1 MDSQLQIG
9 LIVLGMLAV
18 VGIFAYNK
26 WQEGRYRREAE
37 KNFRPSDTRDV
48 LLDDAHNARARRIE
62 PGELSV
68 PASDGARV
76 EPSDP
81 ALTASADEVQR
92 KPGKAR
98 RRAKV
103 GEEHKV
109 PDLGRP
115 ETSPD
120 DTMRVRTRRNAP
132 PVPEWV
138 ASPTIDCA
146 IRTEA
151 FDALEAPQLWA
162 VQLEQM
168 KGVTR
173 PVRWYAFDDSRNDWI
188 VLNAQTKSS
197 HNWFCAVL
205 QLVDR
210 QGAVT
215 EGEFANF
222 AGGVQ
227 CVAEQFLAMPA
238 DMLSRA
244 SILSRANDLDRFC
257 AGVDVQVGVNVLSSG
272 APFNG
277 AKIRTLAESSGMHLE
292 EDGRYHT
299 KDENG
304 ATLYS
309 LGSSDA
315 NVRFDAAS
323 LPRLQV
329 GGLTLLL
336 DVPLAPNG
344 AEAFDRMMKLANLV
358 AHSLGGNV
366 VDDNRIHFGAEAA
379 ALIRSQIVQFQEK
392 MNAAGIPAGGEIAKR
407 LFSVQ
412 ARAAAPAATAPA
424 DSAATA
430 PAA

>member
-37 KNFRPSDTRDV
+37 KSFRPSDTRDV
-48 LLDDAHNARARRIE
+48 LLDDAHNARVHRIE
-62 PGELSV
+62 PGEAST
-68 PASDGARV
+68 PAATEGGRA
-76 EPSDP
+76 EPSEQ
-81 ALTASADEVQR
+81 AATGGADEVQR

-103 GEEHKV
+103 GEVQKV
-109 PDLGRP
+109 PELGRP
-115 ETSPD
+115 ESSAS
-120 DTMRVRTRRNAP
+120 DTMRARTRRNAP

-138 ASPTIDCA
+138 ASPIIDCA

-151 FDALEAPQLWA
+151 FEALEGARLWPM
-162 VQLEQM
+162 QLEQM
-168 KGVTR
+168 QGVTR
-173 PVRWYAFDDSRNDWI
+173 PVRWFAFDDSRNDWI
-188 VLNAQTKSS
+188 VLNAQTESK

-215 EGEFANF
+215 EDEFANF

-227 CVAEQFLAMPA
+227 CVAEQFNGMPA

-244 SILSRANDLDRFC
+244 SILSRANDIDRFC
-257 AGVDVQVGVNVLSSG
+257 AGVDVQVGVNVLANA

-277 AKIRTLAESSGMHLE
+277 IKIRTLAESSGMHLE

-304 ATLYS
+304 VTLYS
-309 LGSSDA
+309 LACSEPG
-315 NVRFDAAS
+315 VRFDPAS
-323 LPRLQV
+323 LQRLQV

-392 MNAAGIPAGGEIAKR
+392 MNAAGIPPGGELAKR

-412 ARAAAPAATAPA
+412 TRPATAAAAPAA
-424 DSAATA
+424 
-430 PAA
+430 

>member
-37 KNFRPSDTRDV
+37 KSFRPSDTRDV
-48 LLDDAHNARARRIE
+48 LLDDANNARARRIE
-62 PGELSV
+62 PGELSA
-68 PASDGARV
+68 PATDGARA
-76 EPSDP
+76 EPSEQ
-81 ALTASADEVQR
+81 AATGGADEVQR

-103 GEEHKV
+103 GDAQKV
-109 PDLGRP
+109 PELGRP
-115 ETSPD
+115 ESSSS
-120 DTMRVRTRRNAP
+120 DTMRARTRRNAP

-138 ASPTIDCA
+138 ASPIIDCA

-151 FDALEAPQLWA
+151 FDALEASKLWS

-168 KGVTR
+168 QGVTR
-173 PVRWYAFDDSRNDWI
+173 PVRWFAFDDTRNDWI

-215 EGEFANF
+215 EDEFANF

-244 SILSRANDLDRFC
+244 SILSRANDIDRFC
-257 AGVDVQVGVNVLSSG
+257 AGVDVQVGVNVLAST

-277 AKIRTLAESSGMHLE
+277 IKIRTLAESSGMHLD

-309 LGSSDA
+309 LACSDPG
-315 NVRFDAAS
+315 VRFDPAS
-323 LPRLQV
+323 LQRLQV

-392 MNAAGIPAGGEIAKR
+392 MNAAGIPPGGELAKR

-412 ARAAAPAATAPA
+412 TRPAPAAAAPAA
-424 DSAATA
+424 
-430 PAA
+430 